1 MISVRRWWSQY
12 GSQIILVGLLLL
24 IAGFIRQTRAVPLY
38 ELYYWLTRP
47 IETAQT
53 HQKEVLTN
61 ARIQELEQRVE
72 ELEQQNKRLKT
83 LSGYVE
89 NHSTPLKTAPI
100 IGRSADHW
108 WQQITIGIGSR
119 EGVKEGDIVTAL
131 GGLVG
136 RVETVTPHSS
146 LVLLISDPNSR
157 VGVILSRSR
166 DMGFIRGEG
175 ERKVVMRF
183 FEKLPDV
190 KVGDVVMTS
199 PASRLFPAGIPVGT
213 ITALNLDQAP
223 APEATITL
231 NVPMEE
237 LEWVFVQPQTNP
249 EQ

>member
-1 MISVRRWWSQY
+1 MVSVRRWWSQY

-24 IAGFIRQTRAVPLY
+24 TAGIIRQTQAVPLY

-47 IETAQT
+47 LETVQT
-53 HQKEVLTN
+53 HQQRKLTN
-61 ARIQELEQRVE
+61 ARIR
-72 ELEQQNKRLKT
+72 ELEQQVLELQQQNQRFKE
-83 LSGYVE
+83 LSGYVQE
-89 NHSTPLKTAPI
+89 SAIPLKTAPI

-108 WQQITIGIGSR
+108 WQQMTIGIGSR
-119 EGVKEGDIVTAL
+119 EGVKKGDIVTAV

-157 VGVILSRSR
+157 VGVIISRSR

-175 ERKVVMRF
+175 ERQVVMRF
-183 FEKLPDV
+183 FEKVPDV
-190 KVGDVVMTS
+190 QVGDAVITS
-199 PASRLFPAGIPVGT
+199 PASRLFPPGIPVGEV
-213 ITALNLDQAP
+213 TALNLDQAP

-231 NVPMEE
+231 NVPMQE
-237 LEWVFVQPQTNP
+237 LEWVFVQEMQ